1 MTVYAKHS
9 LGFEEG
15 VEHFGFDL
23 IPADV
28 WQVWEVEE
36 GTHWVRVHLIAG
48 GDAMWMAVG
57 EADSVEL
64 TDEELLFEF
73 GPVTDDEEEVQGC
86 PVCGPTGC
94 AGHTRKPSA
103 VTDVRAEALVLT
115 GGES

>member
-1 MTVYAKHS
+1 MTVYARHS

-15 VEHFGFDL
+15 VEQFGFDV

-36 GTHWVRVHLIAG
+36 GTRWVRKDSFWV
-48 GDAMWMAVG
+48 AVG
-57 EADSVEL
+57 EHDSVEL

-73 GPVTDDEEEVQGC
+73 GPVTDDEEQVQGC

-94 AGHTRKPSA
+94 AGHTREPS
-103 VTDVRAEALVLT
+103 DVLT
-115 GGES
+115 GGAQ